1 MASPTRNDSP
11 AHPRR
16 RAVVTGASS
25 GFGAATARRLA
36 DAGFDVILAAR
47 RLERLEDLAE
57 EINDRH
63 REGDGGDRARA
74 IRLDVTDRASVDAL
88 AETPGLERLDLLVN
102 NAGAA
107 LGLDRMDLD
116 GDVVE
121 RRWRQMYELNVM
133 GVLLTT
139 RALLPAL
146 RASGDAQIVNVGS
159 TAGRET
165 YPGGGGYTAS
175 KHALVALTRTL
186 RLELL
191 GEPIRITEVAPG
203 LAETEFSMVRFGG
216 DRERADAVYDGLD
229 PLTADDVADA
239 IVWAATRPSHV
250 NIDEIVMRPRAQAT
264 STAVHR
270 EES

>member
-1 MASPTRNDSP
+1 MAPETRNDS
-11 AHPRR
+11 HPRRAR

-25 GFGAATARRLA
+25 GFGAATARKLA
-36 DAGFDVILAAR
+36 DAGFDVVLAAR
-47 RLERLEDLAE
+47 RLERLEALAA
-57 EINDRH
+57 EIGEKH
-63 REGDGGDRARA
+63 GDDRARA
-74 IRLDVTDRASVDAL
+74 VRLDVTDRDSVESL
-88 AETPGLERLDLLVN
+88 AATSGLDRLDVLVN

-121 RRWRQMYELNVM
+121 RRWRQMYELNVI

-146 RASGDAQIVNVGS
+146 RASGDGQIVNVGS

-186 RLELL
+186 RIELL

-216 DRERADAVYDGLD
+216 DRERADAVYDGLE

-250 NIDEIVMRPRAQAT
+250 NIDEIVLRPRAQAT

-270 EES
+270 EPSAEW

>member
-1 MASPTRNDSP
+1 MAPETRNDPSSRP
-11 AHPRR
+11 AR

-25 GFGAATARRLA
+25 GFGAATARKLA
-36 DAGFDVILAAR
+36 DEGFDVVLAAR
-47 RLERLEDLAE
+47 RLERLEALAG
-57 EINDRH
+57 EINDTAG
-63 REGDGGDRARA
+63 REVARA
-74 IRLDVTDRASVDAL
+74 VHLDVTDRDSVEAL
-88 AETPGLERLDLLVN
+88 AATPGLERLDLLVN

-107 LGLDRMDLD
+107 LGLDRMDLT

-121 RRWRQMYELNVM
+121 RRWRQMYELNVL

-186 RLELL
+186 RIELL

-250 NIDEIVMRPRAQAT
+250 NIDEIVMKPRAQAT

-270 EES
+270 QES